1 MTQAPEPLT
10 MEATITKPPG
20 LVLSRLSAA
29 LLFSAG
35 VVSLVA
41 VALVTYSLAPC
52 HSDSLDK
59 LTLAVKP
66 VHSRLYVR
74 LPTSVVP
81 HSYKV
86 ITLAYSFHFSTRIFW
101 FKWKVGLS
109 LFLVFCRYWHSQLYF
124 II

>member
-86 ITLAYSFHFSTRIFW
+86 ILACPFLFYTRIFY
-101 FKWKVGLS
+101 FKVEFQS
-109 LFLVFCRYWHSQLYF
+109 TYLFSIESGIPNF
-124 II
+124 IS